1 MNKCKRILYTLT
13 IFFSF
18 LGCFGKEETVSFLK
32 TMPAE
37 KIREIRLEPFNAE
50 GSLVKKDIVIQD
62 RKKIAEIAS
71 LIRQAED
78 FRPDHPAL
86 KWQVVLR
93 IISDREYG
101 GLVLSST
108 ERHQGVMLT
117 MFSNVIDGWNY
128 GSVRNDLLGEVLEKI
143 AEQNGDWNNK

>member
-1 MNKCKRILYTLT
+1 MNKCKRILYSL
-13 IFFSF
+13 IISFSLF
-18 LGCFGKEETVSFLK
+18 GCFGKKEAVSFLK
-32 TMPAE
+32 SMPAE
-37 KIREIRLEPFNAE
+37 KIREIRLEPFNIE
-50 GSLVKKDIVIQD
+50 GSLVKKEIVIQD

-93 IISDREYG
+93 IVSDREFG
-101 GLVLSST
+101 GLVISST
-108 ERHQGVMLT
+108 ERHQGVMFT
-117 MFSNVIDGWNY
+117 MFSNVTDGWNY

-143 AEQNGDWNNK
+143 AEQNGGLKK